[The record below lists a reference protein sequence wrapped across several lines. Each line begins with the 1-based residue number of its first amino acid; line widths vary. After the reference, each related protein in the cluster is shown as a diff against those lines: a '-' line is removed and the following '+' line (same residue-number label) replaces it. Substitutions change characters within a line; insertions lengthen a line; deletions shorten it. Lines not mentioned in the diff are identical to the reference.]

1 MIYFLYLLLAAA
13 VVIISVRLS
22 YYVDLLDRTTNI
34 SGAFIGGVMLA
45 AVTSL
50 PELFTSIS
58 STLFINQPDLVLGNV
73 LGSNLFNLA
82 ILGSLILFGLK
93 SFKSSFLSS
102 SHRNMI
108 VITLAMYL
116 LVSLTLVVPSSFSI
130 FGMSPISIVVFALY
144 VYAVKTMSGDD
155 SEAEDQDENI
165 TSALSKKQ
173 ILSRFALL
181 SMLLVLVSIGLT
193 FATDIIAHRLN
204 LGMTLAGA
212 LLLGIATSLPE
223 LTSSISLVR
232 LGNFNATTG
241 NIVGSNLFNFSILFL
256 ADLVYTRGPL
266 YSSNPQSASLLLF
279 GAIAGISGFVA
290 LHYKDKASRTAIEV
304 PGMLYAASGVVTLVS
319 YIMFLQ
325 ASI

>member
-1 MIYFLYLLLAAA
+1 MIYFLYLLLAVA
-13 VVIISVRLS
+13 VVIISIKLS
-22 YYVDLLDRTTNI
+22 YYVDLLDKTTNI

-58 STLFINQPDLVLGNV
+58 ATLFINQPDLVLGNV

-82 ILGSLILFGLK
+82 ILGSLMLFSLK

-102 SHRNMI
+102 SHKNTII
-108 VITLAMYL
+108 VTLAMYL
-116 LVSLTLVVPSSFSI
+116 LVSLALVIPSSLSI
-130 FGMSPISIVVFALY
+130 FGINPISMLVFALY

-155 SEAEDQDENI
+155 SQSEEDDDEII
-165 TSALSKKQ
+165 THLSKNQ
-173 ILSRFALL
+173 ILTRFAML
-181 SMLLVLVSIGLT
+181 SLLLVLVSVGLT
-193 FATDIIAHRLN
+193 FATDIIAHKLN

-212 LLLGIATSLPE
+212 LLLGVATSLPE

-256 ADLVYTRGPL
+256 ADLFYTKGPL
-266 YSSNPQSASLLLF
+266 YSSNPQSSSLLLF
-279 GAIAGISGFVA
+279 GSIAGIAGFVA
-290 LHYKDKASRTAIEV
+290 LHYKGKATKTSVET
-304 PGMLYAASGVVTLVS
+304 PGMLYAASGIVTLIS
-319 YIMFLQ
+319 YLMFLQ
-325 ASI
+325 SSI